1 MANIDT
7 NQSQSRVQRSFSGK
21 QKRLSVRIDM
31 TPMVDLGFLLITFFI
46 FTSSMNEPK
55 AMDLFMPE
63 SDGPETLVAKSGA
76 FTILIDKDAGIYYYE
91 GLPDEAGIKIKK
103 SSLSEIR
110 KELIRKKR
118 EVISNY
124 KPDKA
129 CEEKAVANQTA
140 VDDCRQKDLTV
151 LIKPT
156 EDASYQ
162 AIVAMLDE
170 MTINKIARYVLTEPD
185 ARDLELLQSAR

>member
-7 NQSQSRVQRSFSGK
+7 NQSQSRVQRGGAGK

-63 SDGPETLVAKSGA
+63 SKGPEMLIPRSGA

-91 GLPDEAGIKIKK
+91 GLPDEPGIKMKK

-110 KELIRKKR
+110 KELIRKKQ
-118 EVISNY
+118 EVINNY

-129 CEEKAVANQTA
+129 CEEKAVANPTTI
-140 VDDCRQKDLTV
+140 DDCRQKALTV

-156 EDASYQ
+156 KDASYK

-185 ARDLELLQSAR
+185 ARDLTLLQSIK

>member
-7 NQSQSRVQRSFSGK
+7 NQSQSRVQRGFTGK

-55 AMDLFMPE
+55 AMDLFMPKSE
-63 SDGPETLVAKSGA
+63 GLETLVAKSGA

-91 GLPDEAGIKIKK
+91 GLPDEAGINIKK

-110 KELIRKKR
+110 RELIRKKQ
-118 EVISNY
+118 EVIKNY

-129 CEEKAVANQTA
+129 CEEKAVANPATI
-140 VDDCRQKDLTV
+140 DDCRQKGLTI

-156 EDASYQ
+156 QDASYK

-185 ARDLELLQSAR
+185 ARDLALLQATK

>member
-1 MANIDT
+1 MANIET
-7 NQSQSRVQRSFSGK
+7 NQSQSRVQRGFARK
-21 QKRLSVRIDM
+21 QKRLSLRIDM

-63 SDGPETLVAKSGA
+63 DGPETTTAESGA
-76 FTILIDKDAGIYYYE
+76 FTILLDKDAGIYYYE
-91 GLPDEAGIKIKK
+91 GQPDNSNVEIKK
-103 SSLSEIR
+103 SSLSGIR
-110 KELIRKKR
+110 KELIRKKQ
-118 EVISNY
+118 EVIKNY

-129 CEEKAVANQTA
+129 CEEKAVANQTPI
-140 VDDCRQKDLTV
+140 DDCRQKALTV
-151 LIKPT
+151 MIKPT
-156 EDASYQ
+156 KDASYS

-185 ARDLELLQSAR
+185 VRDLTLLQSTK

>member
-7 NQSQSRVQRSFSGK
+7 NQSQSRSQRGFARR
-21 QKRLSVRIDM
+21 QKRLSLRIDM

-55 AMDLFMPE
+55 AMDLFMPKSE
-63 SDGPETLVAKSGA
+63 GPETLIPGSGA
-76 FTILIDKDAGIYYYE
+76 FTVLIDKNAGIYYYE
-91 GLPDEAGIKIKK
+91 GLPDEPGIKINK

-110 KELIRKKR
+110 KELIRKKQ
-118 EVISNY
+118 EVIKNY

-129 CEEKAVANQTA
+129 CEEKAVANQTTI
-140 VDDCRQKDLTV
+140 DDCRQKDLTV

-156 EDASYQ
+156 QDASYK
-162 AIVAMLDE
+162 AIVSMLDE

-185 ARDLELLQSAR
+185 ARDLTLLQSKK

>member
-1 MANIDT
+1 MANIET
-7 NQSQSRVQRSFSGK
+7 NQSQNRLQRGFAQK
-21 QKRLSVRIDM
+21 QKRLSLRIDM

-63 SDGPETLVAKSGA
+63 DEGPETLISQSGA
-76 FTILIDKDAGIYYYE
+76 FTILIDKNDAIYYYE
-91 GLPDEAGIKIKK
+91 GLPDDGTVSIKK

-110 KELIRKKR
+110 KELIRKKQ
-118 EVISNY
+118 EVIRNY

-129 CEEKAVANQTA
+129 CEEKAVANPTSA
-140 VDDCRQKDLTV
+140 DDCRQKNLTI

-156 EDASYQ
+156 ADASYQ
-162 AIVAMLDE
+162 AIVSIMDE
-170 MTINKIARYVLTEPD
+170 MTINKIARHVLTEPD
-185 ARDLELLQSAR
+185 DKDLALLDSAR